1 MFITR
6 LTSRLLAS
14 NLVLQKKNFQ
24 KPDETQTPPN
34 LRVENIRIGDMTVS
48 KQTYQPGWKWSK
60 HVKPLVKTDS
70 CQVHHF
76 GVWVS
81 GKMRVRADDGQEIE
95 FGPGDVSDIPPGH
108 DGWVIGNEPAIFY
121 AFISNTNPK

>member
-1 MFITR
+1 
-6 LTSRLLAS
+6 
-14 NLVLQKKNFQ
+14 LVLQKKSFQ

-34 LRVENIRIGDMTVS
+34 VRVDTIRVGGMTVA
-48 KQTYQPGWKWSK
+48 KQVYQPGWQWSK
-60 HVKPLVKTDS
+60 HMKPLAKTNS

-81 GKMRVRADDGQEIE
+81 GRLRVRADDGQEIE
-95 FGPGDVSDIPPGH
+95 FGPGDVADIPPGH

-121 AFISNTNPK
+121 QFNCKTDQK